1 MWLIRLIKCDWLDWI
16 SCWLESD
23 GFDDFWFKS
32 LSPWMA
38 IIPNILDSMTPHQQ
52 RFWTVLK
59 RIWNGQVMNKHWR
72 KKGIHGYPWVP
83 NKRGLPIN
91 PIVYHLCI
99 ILHYLVDFMGFK
111 QSKMEG
117 ICTAVLCVPDDT
129 EQSIFHIPPT
139 HQILIPLNTPTYINL
154 EHSYLCTIKLWFCMA
169 LSKNEPPQNSNKFVV
184 NKSKFP
190 RKMTYV
196 GDKCA
201 HLLVI

>member
-91 PIVYHLCI
+91 PIVYH
-99 ILHYLVDFMGFK
+99 FMHHSPLPSRFHGGLSNQKWKEYVRLF
-111 QSKMEG
+111 
-117 ICTAVLCVPDDT
+117 CVCLMT
-129 EQSIFHIPPT
+129 QNNQFFTSLRLTRSWF
-139 HQILIPLNTPTYINL
+139 LWTPQLT
-154 EHSYLCTIKLWFCMA
+154 
-169 LSKNEPPQNSNKFVV
+169 
-184 NKSKFP
+184 
-190 RKMTYV
+190 
-196 GDKCA
+196 
-201 HLLVI
+201 